1 MASPDLSALQYL
13 PEEILEKREAVR
25 RTLLQRSS
33 RITDGCISII
43 HQSDLALLFELYD
56 QIFFHRYFRD
66 HFRGKISFSLSSQMT
81 KSAGKLLYRK
91 DLPALSPG
99 EERYEL
105 RISALLLFSYGSLER
120 DKVVNGI
127 TTRDSL
133 EALQLVFEHELIHL
147 IELRRFKK
155 SSCSQA
161 RFQTLAFNIF
171 GHTGSTHQ
179 LPAIAEIGR
188 ERYGLAVGDWVS
200 FQFEGERLSG
210 VINRITKRATV
221 MVPHKSGDF
230 QDQEGKRYRKYYIAL
245 SLLEKSSRRR

>member
-1 MASPDLSALQYL
+1 MASPDPVTLHYL
-13 PEEILEKREAVR
+13 PGEILAKRETVR
-25 RTLLQRSS
+25 RALLQRSS
-33 RITDGCISII
+33 QITDGRISII
-43 HQSDLALLFELYD
+43 DQSDLALLFELYD
-56 QIFFHRYFRD
+56 QVFFHRYFRD
-66 HFRGKISFSLSSQMT
+66 HFRGKISFSLSSRMT

-91 DLPALSPG
+91 DLPVLSPG
-99 EERYEL
+99 EERFEL
-105 RISALLLFSYGSLER
+105 RISVHLLFNYGNLER

-127 TTRDSL
+127 KTKDSL

-147 IELRRFKK
+147 IELHRFKK
-155 SSCSQA
+155 SSCSQE
-161 RFQTLAFNIF
+161 RFQALAFNIF

-221 MVPHKSGDF
+221 MVPHKNGDF
-230 QDQEGKRYRKYYIAL
+230 QDQKGKRYRKYYVAL
-245 SLLEKSSRRR
+245 SLLEKNNPRR

>member
-1 MASPDLSALQYL
+1 MASSDLSTLQYL

-25 RTLLQRSS
+25 RALLQRSS
-33 RITDGCISII
+33 WITDGRISMI
-43 HQSDLALLFELYD
+43 HQSDLALLFDLYD

-81 KSAGKLLYRK
+81 KSAGKLLYQK

-99 EERYEL
+99 KERYEL
-105 RISALLLFSYGSLER
+105 RISALLLFNYGSLKR

-127 TTRDSL
+127 RTRDSL
-133 EALQLVFEHELIHL
+133 EALQLVFEHEICHL
-147 IELRRFKK
+147 IELRCFKK

-171 GHTGSTHQ
+171 GHRGSTHQ

-188 ERYGLAVGDWVS
+188 ERYGLAVGDWVN

-221 MVPHKSGDF
+221 MVPSKNGDF
-230 QDQEGKRYRKYYIAL
+230 QDQEGKRYRKYYVAL
-245 SLLEKSSRRR
+245 SLLEKNNPRK